1 MPRDILPENLGG
13 SNGTITQLQGGSFYF
28 LNQLQ
33 FIVFVLIENQ
43 KIVLLRNAE
52 FLMDQEK
59 QIVDESKRSGKPKNA
74 GDLFGVE
81 GTFKKL
87 EID

>member
-1 MPRDILPENLGG
+1 MIQHADFFR
-13 SNGTITQLQGGSFYF
+13 
-28 LNQLQ
+28 
-33 FIVFVLIENQ
+33 
-43 KIVLLRNAE
+43 
-52 FLMDQEK
+52 QEEK
-59 QIVDESKRSGKPKNA
+59 NIIDESKRPGKAKNA